1 MKLQQL
7 KAKPQ
12 LIKLVLDDED
22 IIKQYGEPIE
32 FWVYDRQ
39 PMDVFVRLATVKA
52 DNVSE
57 LFQLVNTMVLDE
69 EGNPII
75 TTEETLPM
83 DVMSKV
89 IQKVVERLGK

>member
-22 IIKQYGEPIE
+22 VVKQYGEPIE

-39 PMDVFVRLATVKA
+39 PMDVFVRLATVKP
-52 DNVSE
+52 DNVGE

-69 EGNPII
+69 TGNPII
-75 TTEETLPM
+75 ATDETLPM

>member
-1 MKLQQL
+1 MKLTQL

-12 LIKLVLDDED
+12 LIKISLDDEET
-22 IIKQYGEPIE
+22 IKQYGEAVE

-39 PMDVFVRLATVKA
+39 PMDVFVRLATVKT
-52 DNVSE
+52 DNVAE
-57 LFQLVNTMVLDE
+57 LFALVNTMVLDE
-69 EGNPII
+69 DGTAMI
-75 TTEETLPM
+75 TNEDALPM

>member
-1 MKLQQL
+1 MKLTQL

-12 LIKLVLDDED
+12 LIKISLDDED
-22 IIKQYGEPIE
+22 TVKQYGEAVD

-39 PMDVFVRLATVKA
+39 TMDVFVRLATVKT
-52 DNVSE
+52 DNMAE
-57 LFQLVNTMVLDE
+57 LFTLINTMVLDE
-69 EGNPII
+69 DGKPII
-75 TTEETLPM
+75 TSEDTLPM

>member
-22 IIKQYGEPIE
+22 VVKQYGEPIE

-39 PMDVFVRLATVKA
+39 SMDVFVRLATVKP
-52 DNVSE
+52 DNVGE

-69 EGNPII
+69 EGKPII
-75 TTEETLPM
+75 TNEETLPM
-83 DVMSKV
+83 DVMGKV
-89 IQKVVERLGK
+89 VQKVVERLGK